1 MCQRMLNLMSI
12 QINKRNVT
20 FGIKRHN
27 PIVLICFFGFVCFAV
42 ANGAGSAAVAA
53 ATTTAAAGGS
63 AMALYKVYYIYD
75 EYDKFTN
82 RCKKLEAKLN
92 LLKSD
97 CDRSGADKE
106 KLKEKMELFQ

>member
-1 MCQRMLNLMSI
+1 MLNLLSI

-42 ANGAGSAAVAA
+42 ANGAGSAAFAA
-53 ATTTAAAGGS
+53 ATATAAAGGS

-75 EYDKFTN
+75 DYDKYMK
-82 RCKKLEAKLN
+82 RCSEMESDLN
-92 LLKSD
+92 LLKSL
-97 CDRSGADKE
+97 CDSGKADKG
-106 KLKEKMELFQ
+106 KLKEKMELFK

>member
-42 ANGAGSAAVAA
+42 ANGAGRAAGVAA
-53 ATTTAAAGGS
+53 TAGGS
-63 AMALYKVYYIYD
+63 AMVLYKLYCIYD
-75 EYDKFTN
+75 EYDK
-82 RCKKLEAKLN
+82 CKNHCIEMETKLN
-92 LLKSD
+92 LLKSH
-97 CDRSGADKE
+97 CDGREADKD